1 MDKMY
6 LNIKVILWRNKD
18 MVEVEIIQDDRWN

>member
-18 MVEVEIIQDDRWN
+18 MVEMEIIQDDHWN